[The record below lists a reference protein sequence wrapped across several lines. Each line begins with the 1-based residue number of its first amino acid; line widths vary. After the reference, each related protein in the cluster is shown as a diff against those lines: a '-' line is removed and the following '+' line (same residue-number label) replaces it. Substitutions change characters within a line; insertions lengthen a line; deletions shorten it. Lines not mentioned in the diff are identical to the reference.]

1 MFHVIDAIHIH
12 RPESEVGRENGPA
25 MNPNIGSSEI
35 APSYGEYANRAG
47 RDDNFRTKVKKKR
60 KKKKKTVR
68 YYVSTI
74 STRW

>member
-47 RDDNFRTKVKKKR
+47 RDDNFRTKVKKR